1 MSIKTMTRL
10 WVRWVKPTS
19 ASPKP
24 RCQISPCKMKGS
36 MTWGI
41 ESRSSRNL
49 YRPNGR
55 CFLWHFLLSFS
66 VPQCFQNNATRLIET
81 EHAFFYRYTD
91 PYLFSLLSFMYCVF
105 LHQLLLFT
113 SQSMFSFSLF
123 MKQEAVTMFS
133 EFTRMIRKK
142 QWNNV
147 KFSLKKQTS
156 TVLCEWGIFMV
167 SLSSILQGRI
177 RWKRLVIIV

>member
-24 RCQISPCKMKGS
+24 RCQTSPCKMKGS

-66 VPQCFQNNATRLIET
+66 VPQYFQNNATRLIET
-81 EHAFFYRYTD
+81 EDAFFINILIPIYSLYWVSCIAFFYISYF
-91 PYLFSLLSFMYCVF
+91 YLRAKVCFHS
-105 LHQLLLFT
+105 
-113 SQSMFSFSLF
+113 
-123 MKQEAVTMFS
+123 
-133 EFTRMIRKK
+133 
-142 QWNNV
+142 
-147 KFSLKKQTS
+147 
-156 TVLCEWGIFMV
+156 V
-167 SLSSILQGRI
+167 SLWNKKLLRCFQSLRGWSGRSSETMSSSPWRNKHRQCCANGGYLWFPCRAFCKEG
-177 RWKRLVIIV
+177 